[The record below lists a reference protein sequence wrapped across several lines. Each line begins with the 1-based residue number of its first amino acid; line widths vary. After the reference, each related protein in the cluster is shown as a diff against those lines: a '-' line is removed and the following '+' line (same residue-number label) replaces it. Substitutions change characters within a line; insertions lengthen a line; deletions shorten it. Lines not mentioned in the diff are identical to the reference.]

1 MDIEGAGWKVLVQLL
16 ERGMVK
22 RRGDFFRLT
31 VADFESLERFARKS
45 AENLHAS
52 IQRARRRPLYRIL
65 YGLGIPQVG
74 EQTAIDMANWIA
86 ERWPPADDEPM
97 GGADGWLA
105 RVARELRA
113 TPAEEFEAVM
123 GIGPTV
129 AAAVRGWLDDPA
141 NADVLEDLVDA
152 GVEPERPAPRAATA
166 GEGPLA
172 GKTVVVTGTLASL
185 DRQQAAAAI
194 RAAGGKAAGS
204 VSRKTDYLVA
214 GDNAGSKLAKAL
226 ELGVTVLDE
235 ASFRRLLDGEGPIA

>member
-1 MDIEGAGWKVLVQLL
+1 MDIEGAGYKVLIQLL
-16 ERGMVK
+16 ERGLVRK
-22 RRGDFFRLT
+22 RGDFFRLT
-31 VADFESLERFARKS
+31 VEDLESLERFARKS
-45 AENLHAS
+45 AENLKAS
-52 IQRARRRPLYRIL
+52 IERARRRPLYRIL

-74 EQTAIDMANWIA
+74 EQTAIDLADWIVG
-86 ERWPPADDEPM
+86 RWPPRDDEPM

-105 RVARELRA
+105 RVAAALRA
-113 TPAEEFEAVM
+113 TPAEEFEQVM

-141 NADVLEDLVDA
+141 NADALEDLVDA

-172 GKTVVVTGTLASL
+172 GKTVVVTGTLEGF
-185 DRQQAAAAI
+185 DRQSAEAAI

-204 VSRKTDYLVA
+204 ISRKTDYLVA
-214 GDNAGSKLAKAL
+214 GENAGAKLAKAQ

-235 ASFRRLLDGEGPIA
+235 GGFRRLVGGEGAE